1 MSVVVAVS
9 NVVPGAATVGHDCTD
24 RGARCHHGGTM
35 TRPLWALFLL
45 VSWLPFT
52 IALLDF
58 HLLILDFGDLLF
70 HRSAPRFQKLANYF
84 ELSSSNFGTETMA
97 SLVGGRGG
105 GRGVADSS
113 WDDDTEVAL
122 WHIFIA
128 TNCKHNPKE
137 PEVMRR
143 RDLVIL
149 MRTCKGEATIPI
161 HAPLGRTSS
170 CTLLLLTPSPPNIVA
185 LFVSGIYLAQIW
197 ILSFSCI

>member
-9 NVVPGAATVGHDCTD
+9 NVVRGAATVGHDCTD

-84 ELSSSNFGTETMA
+84 ELSSSNFGTETL
-97 SLVGGRGG
+97 SLI
-105 GRGVADSS
+105 
-113 WDDDTEVAL
+113 
-122 WHIFIA
+122 HI
-128 TNCKHNPKE
+128 
-137 PEVMRR
+137 
-143 RDLVIL
+143 
-149 MRTCKGEATIPI
+149 
-161 HAPLGRTSS
+161 
-170 CTLLLLTPSPPNIVA
+170 
-185 LFVSGIYLAQIW
+185 
-197 ILSFSCI
+197 